1 MQMGIPTVA
10 VPVGRKSD
18 PDLLEQFSRKG
29 IVSVIPRQFLE
40 YHKYELSNL
49 SKLNS
54 IDILRLLVYIEP
66 NVSHAISNYLRV
78 FDSGYYLTAKKPN
91 GSTHKEGES
100 FLNEVVMR
108 LNNPQGN
115 GFIADTSIT
124 KTVLEFATHILI
136 DGAIAGEVEFDEN
149 FKTSVVHSID
159 PATINFYSK
168 DGRMIPYQ
176 GSGYNETKLD
186 YPTIFY
192 VPVDPIA
199 GDPYGTNQI
208 LSVIQPVMNKFRLLQ
223 DFARALHNLGFDR
236 IDIEINQEAVIESCK
251 SRGITDP
258 NIILLEIN
266 RVVTEAKTSLQDLE
280 ADDNPVH
287 LDLLKLNSLEGKNA
301 SKGLDVQAVV
311 NVLLSEIASGLRTY
325 ATILGKRFGGS
336 TEGYT
341 SVEALLFIKLI
352 EGFQAICKRL
362 MDRIFTLILQVE
374 GGIQAYASLEWLEPS
389 LRPTYES
396 AQYYA
401 AFSLMLWEEEMLGA
415 ISQQE
420 RNSLVRKMLRQ
431 KGPPPADASRTEGFS
446 PSPKS
451 QPQRDVSQEDDKE
464 KKRSDT
470 NRDRKTGGGEQSIE
484 GETLAASIKEEI
496 AQKLEPIEKMRG
508 EIKIAHETSR
518 ENASKMERFS
528 ERITWGLNHIAEK
541 TGQIALDFEK
551 RIGVVEKNQE
561 KNSGMILGALNA
573 LPKEP
578 APINIALPKIETNVT
593 VEPGKPMKKV
603 VNFQRDAKGMMSR
616 ALMEE
621 VAADGS

>member
-1 MQMGIPTVA
+1 MPLIQNVVGKIANVFARRNAPTRLGAPTIA
-10 VPVGRKSD
+10 VPVGRKAD
-18 PDLLEQFSRKG
+18 TDFFKEYAKQG
-29 IVSVIPRQFLE
+29 ITSLVPRQFLE

-54 IDILRLLVYIEP
+54 TDIIRLLVYIEP

-91 GSTHKEGES
+91 GSTHNQGEA
-100 FLNEVVMR
+100 FLNEVMMR

-115 GFIADTSIT
+115 GFVPDTSLT
-124 KTVLEFATHILI
+124 KSVLEVATHMLL
-136 DGAIAGEVEFDEN
+136 DGALSAEVEFNET
-149 FKTSVVHSID
+149 FRTSAIYSID
-159 PATINFYSK
+159 PASINFTYKS
-168 DGRMIPYQ
+168 GRLVPFQNQFLGDI
-176 GSGYNETKLD
+176 TLD

-192 VPVDPIA
+192 IPVDSIA

-236 IDIEINQEAVIESCK
+236 IDIEIDQQAIIDSCK
-251 SRGITDP
+251 ARGLTDP
-258 NIILLEIN
+258 QLILAEIN
-266 RVVTEAKTSLQDLE
+266 RVMTEATTSMRSLD

-287 LDLLKLNSLEGKNA
+287 LNLMKLSALEGKNA

-311 NVLLSEIASGLRTY
+311 NVLLSEIASGLKTY

-352 EGFQAICKRL
+352 EGFHSICKRL

-374 GGIQAYASLEWLEPS
+374 GGIQAYASFEWLEPN
-389 LRPTYES
+389 LRPSYES

-401 AFSLMLWEEEMLGA
+401 AYSLMLWEEEQLGA

-420 RNSLVRKMLRQ
+420 RNSMVRKMLRQ
-431 KGPPPADASRTEGFS
+431 KGPPPADAARVEGFS

-451 QPQRDVSQEDDKE
+451 QPQRDASQEADKE

-470 NRDRKTGGGEQSIE
+470 NTDRKTGGG
-484 GETLAASIKEEI
+484 
-496 AQKLEPIEKMRG
+496 
-508 EIKIAHETSR
+508 
-518 ENASKMERFS
+518 N
-528 ERITWGLNHIAEK
+528 
-541 TGQIALDFEK
+541 
-551 RIGVVEKNQE
+551 
-561 KNSGMILGALNA
+561 
-573 LPKEP
+573 
-578 APINIALPKIETNVT
+578 
-593 VEPGKPMKKV
+593 
-603 VNFQRDAKGMMSR
+603 
-616 ALMEE
+616 
-621 VAADGS
+621 